1 MVVMFMYLSSHGTII
16 YGFLSYHKWFLLTI
30 ERSYVILTYH
40 CENAMSSKNIYVL
53 YMITT
58 MFIPVYY
65 ITYKLKRA
73 KKYPN
78 LLDIKFKILHKIF
91 Y

>member
-40 CENAMSSKNIYVL
+40 CKNAMSSKKHICSLYDYNNVHPGILYNIQ
-53 YMITT
+53 TET
-58 MFIPVYY
+58 S
-65 ITYKLKRA
+65 
-73 KKYPN
+73 
-78 LLDIKFKILHKIF
+78 FKISEFAGYKIQNTS
-91 Y
+91 